1 MKLSSCVLALALG
14 LALVPTAPSASASTD
29 AFPQVPLITR
39 SALFGN
45 PTRIDGQVSPDGQW
59 ISFIAPRDGVM
70 NLWIAPRD
78 HPDKARPLTAQKGR
92 PLETSTWTR
101 DSRQLLF
108 VTDTQGDE
116 NYRLYGVDVATGR
129 LRNYTPYEKT
139 RAQILAMSREDPGHI
154 LIGLNKRDPRWHDVY
169 RLDLVTGELQEVMRG
184 DGYARVLADRQLRV
198 RLVGKARADG
208 GADYF
213 RLIDGEV
220 EATPFVSI
228 GLEDALTTNPLSFTE
243 DGKTLY
249 WLDSR
254 GRDTAALMAQ
264 DFASGAMT
272 LVGQDRR
279 ADVESALF
287 DPGTGRAQGYEVN
300 YLRPEYTATSPAIA
314 DDLAYLKGQDKGLFT
329 ITSRTDD
336 DSIWIVRFDPVTAP
350 ESTWLYDRRTQAL
363 TELFVTRPELEGAP
377 LAEQIPVEITARDGK
392 TLVSYLTLPRDAKGP
407 VPMVLFVHGGPWAR
421 DQAGFQPYQQ
431 WLANRGYAVLAVN
444 FRGSTGF
451 GKSFIAAGNLEWG
464 RKMHQDLIDAVDWAI
479 ARGVTRRDSVAIL
492 GGSYGGYATLV
503 GMTMT
508 PERFACG
515 VDMVGP
521 SNLQTLMNTFP
532 AYWGAQLEQFYR
544 RMGDPRTEDGRAML
558 AERSPINHVD
568 AIRKPL
574 LIAQGANDP
583 RVNIDESDQIVAAMT
598 ERGIPV
604 TYLVFPD
611 EGHGFARPENSIA
624 FAAASENFLQTCLG
638 GRAQPMRDALANSS
652 AEVRKGGSYIG
663 IEDFRDSGEVP

>member
-1 MKLSSCVLALALG
+1 MTISLRVLSVALG
-14 LALVPTAPSASASTD
+14 LALVPAAPVMAD
-29 AFPQVPLITR
+29 APGHVPLITR

-45 PTRIDGQVSPDGQW
+45 PTRIDGQVSPDGEW

-70 NLWIAPRD
+70 NLWVAPAD
-78 HPDKARPLTAQKGR
+78 HPDQARPLTAQKGR
-92 PLETSTWTR
+92 PLETATWTE

-108 VTDTQGDE
+108 VTDTGGDE
-116 NYRLYGVDVATGR
+116 NYRLYGVDVRSGR
-129 LRNYTPYEKT
+129 IRNYTPYEKT
-139 RAQILAMSREDPGHI
+139 RTEILAMSREDPGHI

-169 RLDLVTGELQEVMRG
+169 RLDLASGDLVEVMRG
-184 DGYARVLADRQLRV
+184 DGYARFVADRQLHV
-198 RLVGKARADG
+198 RLVGTAREDG

-213 RLIDGEV
+213 RVRNGQV
-220 EATPFVSI
+220 ETAPFVSI

-243 DGKTLY
+243 DGRTLY

-264 DFASGAMT
+264 DIASGAMT
-272 LVGQDRR
+272 LVGQDSR

-287 DPGTGRAQGYEVN
+287 DPGTGRAQGYEAN
-300 YLRPEYTATSPAIA
+300 YLRPEYTATSSAIA
-314 DDLAYLKGQDKGLFT
+314 RDLSFLKAQDKGLFT

-336 DSIWIVRFDPVTAP
+336 DSTWIVTFDPVTAP
-350 ESTWLYDRRTQAL
+350 ESTWLYNRRKRVL
-363 TELFVTRPELEGAP
+363 TKLFATRPELEGAP
-377 LAEQIPVEITARDGK
+377 LAKQTPVEITSRDGK

-421 DQAGFQPYQQ
+421 DRAGFQPYQQ

-479 ARGVTRRDSVAIL
+479 AKGVTRRDSVAIL

-521 SNLQTLMNTFP
+521 SNLLTLMNTFP

-544 RMGDPRTEDGRAML
+544 RMGDPRSEDGRAML
-558 AERSPINHVD
+558 AQRSPINHVD
-568 AIRKPL
+568 AIRAPL

-583 RVNIDESDQIVAAMT
+583 RVNIHESDQIVEAMT
-598 ERGIPV
+598 ARGIPV

-624 FAAASENFLQTCLG
+624 FAAASENFLKTCLG
-638 GRAQPMRDALANSS
+638 GRAQPMGDALVNSS
-652 AEVRKGGSYIG
+652 AEVRKGGAYIG
-663 IEDFRDSGEVP
+663 TTDTKAGAGRP

>member
-1 MKLSSCVLALALG
+1 MNFSPRVLSLALG
-14 LALVPTAPSASASTD
+14 LAFVPAVLSAPALADAS
-29 AFPQVPLITR
+29 PQVPLIAR

-45 PTRIDGQVSPDGQW
+45 PTRIDGQVSPDGKW

-70 NLWIAPRD
+70 NLWVAPID
-78 HPDKARPLTAQKGR
+78 HPDEARALTAQKGR
-92 PLETSTWTR
+92 PLETSTWTE

-108 VTDTQGDE
+108 VTDTGGDE
-116 NYRLYGVDVATGR
+116 NYRLYGVDVRTGQ

-139 RAQILAMSREDPGHI
+139 RAEILAMSREDPGHI
-154 LIGLNKRDPRWHDVY
+154 LISLNKRDPRWHDVY
-169 RLDLVTGELQEVMRG
+169 RLDLATGDMQEVMRG
-184 DGYARVLADRQLRV
+184 DGYARFVVDQQLRV
-198 RLVGKARADG
+198 RLVGAAREDG

-213 RLIDGEV
+213 RLSNGQV
-220 EATPFVSI
+220 EAAPFVSI
-228 GLEDALTTNPLSFTE
+228 GLEDVLTTTPLSFTD

-264 DFASGAMT
+264 DVASGAMT
-272 LVGQDRR
+272 LVGDDSR

-287 DPGTGRAQGYEVN
+287 DPGSGRAQGYQAN

-314 DDLAYLKGQDKGLFT
+314 RDLSYLKAQDKGLFT

-336 DSIWIVRFDPVTAP
+336 DNIWIVTFDPVTAP
-350 ESTWLYDRRTQAL
+350 ESTWLYNRERQGL
-363 TELFVTRPELEGAP
+363 TKLFSTRPELDGAP
-377 LAEQIPVEITARDGK
+377 LAEQTPVEITARDGK

-421 DQAGFQPYQQ
+421 DRAGFQPYQQ

-464 RKMHQDLIDAVDWAI
+464 GKMHEDLIDAVDWAI
-479 ARGVTRRDSVAIL
+479 AEGVTRRDSVAIL

-521 SNLQTLMNTFP
+521 SNLLTLMNTFP

-544 RMGDPRTEDGRAML
+544 RMGDPRTQEGRAML
-558 AERSPINHVD
+558 AGRSPINHVD
-568 AIRKPL
+568 AIRNPL
-574 LIAQGANDP
+574 MIAQGANDP
-583 RVNIDESDQIVAAMT
+583 RVNIHESDQIVEAMT

-624 FAAASENFLQTCLG
+624 FAAAGENFLKTCLG
-638 GRAQPMRDALANSS
+638 GKAQPMGDALVNSS
-652 AEVRKGGSYIG
+652 AEVRIGGSYIG
-663 IEDFRDSGEVP
+663 VADSAASVGSP

>member
-1 MKLSSCVLALALG
+1 MTISLRVLSVALG
-14 LALVPTAPSASASTD
+14 LALVPVAPVVAD
-29 AFPQVPLITR
+29 APAQVPLITR

-45 PTRIDGQVSPDGQW
+45 PTRIDGQVSPDGKW

-70 NLWIAPRD
+70 NLWVAPAD
-78 HPDKARPLTAQKGR
+78 HPDAARALTAQKGR
-92 PLETSTWTR
+92 PLETSQWTE

-108 VTDTQGDE
+108 VTDTGGDE
-116 NYRLYGVDVATGR
+116 NYRLYGVDVRSGQI
-129 LRNYTPYEKT
+129 RNYTPFEKA
-139 RAQILAMSREDPGHI
+139 RAEILAMSREDPGHI

-169 RLDLVTGELQEVMRG
+169 RLDLASGELHEVMRG
-184 DGYARVLADRQLRV
+184 DGYARFVTDRQLHV
-198 RLVGKARADG
+198 RLVGTARADG

-213 RLIDGEV
+213 RVRDGKV
-220 EATPFVSI
+220 ETTPFVSI
-228 GLEDALTTNPLSFTE
+228 GLEDALTTNPLAFTE

-272 LVGQDRR
+272 LVGEDRR

-287 DPGTGRAQGYEVN
+287 DPATGRAQGYEAN
-300 YLRPEYTATSPAIA
+300 YLRPEYTATSHAISRDIA
-314 DDLAYLKGQDKGLFT
+314 FLKAQGKGLFT
-329 ITSRTDD
+329 ITSRTRDD
-336 DSIWIVRFDPVTAP
+336 AIWIVTFDPVTAP
-350 ESTWLYDRRTQAL
+350 ESTWLYDRKRHKL
-363 TELFVTRPELEGAP
+363 TKLFATRPELEGAP
-377 LAEQIPVEITARDGK
+377 LAEQTPVEITARDGK
-392 TLVSYLTLPRDAKGP
+392 TLVAYLTRPRDAQGP

-421 DQAGFQPYQQ
+421 DRAGFQPYQQ

-451 GKSFIAAGNLEWG
+451 GKAFIAAANLEWG

-479 ARGVTRRDSVAIL
+479 AKGVTRRDSVAIL

-521 SNLQTLMNTFP
+521 SNLLTLMQTFP

-544 RMGDPRTEDGRAML
+544 RMGDPRTQEGRAML
-558 AERSPINHVD
+558 AQRSPINHVD

-574 LIAQGANDP
+574 MIAQGANDP
-583 RVNIDESDQIVAAMT
+583 RVNIHESDQIVEAMS

-624 FAAASENFLQTCLG
+624 FAAATENFLKSCLG
-638 GRAQPMRDALANSS
+638 GRAQPMGDALANSS
-652 AEVRKGGSYIG
+652 AQVRKGGAYIG
-663 IEDFRDSGEVP
+663 AADLDAKAAMP